1 MAAQPSLIPK
11 RCAVCS
17 RIRAYEPEDSYC
29 IVCGSD
35 ALASACSCG
44 RGYEYAL
51 HESGDLL
58 HCPRCG
64 KRLRGRGDEF
74 E

>member
-1 MAAQPSLIPK
+1 MITK

-17 RIRAYEPEDSYC
+17 RIRAYEKEDRFC

-35 ALASACSCG
+35 ALDANCSCG
-44 RGYEYAL
+44 RNYDFAL
-51 HESGDLL
+51 QEKGDLL

-64 KRLRGRGDEF
+64 KRLRGRDGEF
-74 E
+74 D

>member
-1 MAAQPSLIPK
+1 MAEKPAMIPK

-17 RIRAYEPEDSYC
+17 RIRTYEEDDRFC

-35 ALASACSCG
+35 ALETHCSCG
-44 RGYEYAL
+44 RSFDFAIREA
-51 HESGDLL
+51 GDML

-64 KRLRGRGDEF
+64 KRLRGRDGEY

>member
-1 MAAQPSLIPK
+1 VITK

-17 RIRAYEPEDSYC
+17 RIRAYESDDQFC
-29 IVCGSD
+29 IVCGSE
-35 ALASACSCG
+35 ALEAACACG

-51 HESGDLL
+51 HEAGDLL

-64 KRLRGRGDEF
+64 KRLRGRDDEF

>member
-1 MAAQPSLIPK
+1 MITK

-17 RIRAYEPEDSYC
+17 RIRAYEEDDRFC

-35 ALASACSCG
+35 ALETHCACG
-44 RGYEYAL
+44 RSYDFAL
-51 HESGDLL
+51 HEAGDML

-64 KRLRGRGDEF
+64 KRLRGRDGEF

>member
-1 MAAQPSLIPK
+1 MITK

-17 RIRAYEPEDSYC
+17 RLRAYEADDRFC
-29 IVCGSD
+29 IVCGSE
-35 ALASACSCG
+35 ALEAACGCG
-44 RGYEYAL
+44 RGYDFAL
-51 HESGDLL
+51 HETGELL

-64 KRLRGRGDEF
+64 KRLRGRDGEF

>member
-1 MAAQPSLIPK
+1 MAARPPLITK

-17 RIRAYEPEDSYC
+17 RIRAYEEGDRFC
-29 IVCGSD
+29 VVCGSD
-35 ALASACSCG
+35 ALQAACECG
-44 RGYEYAL
+44 RSYDFAL
-51 HESGDLL
+51 DEPGDLL

-64 KRLRGRGDEF
+64 KRLRGRDGEF

>member
-1 MAAQPSLIPK
+1 MITK

-17 RIRAYEPEDSYC
+17 RIRAYEDEDLFC
-29 IVCGSD
+29 IVCGSE
-35 ALASACSCG
+35 ALESACTCG

-51 HESGDLL
+51 HETGDLL

-64 KRLRGRGDEF
+64 KRLRGRDGEYD
-74 E
+74 

>member
-1 MAAQPSLIPK
+1 MIAK
-11 RCAVCS
+11 RCEVCG
-17 RIRAYEPEDSYC
+17 RFRAYEPEDAFC
-29 IVCGSD
+29 IVCGSES
-35 ALASACSCG
+35 LETACECG

-51 HESGDLL
+51 AEPGDLL

-64 KRLRGRGDEF
+64 RRLRGRNDEF

>member
-1 MAAQPSLIPK
+1 MAQGPAVITK

-17 RIRAYEPEDSYC
+17 RIRAYEEDDRFC
-29 IVCGSD
+29 IVCGSE
-35 ALASACSCG
+35 ALEGQCTCG
-44 RGYEYAL
+44 RSYEFAL
-51 HESGDLL
+51 HEVGELL

-64 KRLRGRGDEF
+64 KRLRGRDDDF